1 MEGHSPCEHR
11 ALSEAQRGL
20 ARVPLPLR
28 RRALPGNGEPRPA
41 RFPRGAAAPG
51 RRQGGRAGRCPGGSG
66 GEAQHPRPRG
76 CCSQPARQA
85 PRARPGGAGAFH
97 PRPSVRVGRR
107 ARPPRRGPGL
117 RPWAGVRGGKTKP
130 PGSPAPLWQSPMPRC
145 FHLFLICLI
154 KRLLMALTIV
164 LV

>member
-41 RFPRGAAAPG
+41 RFSRGAAAPG

-76 CCSQPARQA
+76 CCQARPAVPSPPGRLPGPGRA
-85 PRARPGGAGAFH
+85 GRARSTHGRPCELGGG
-97 PRPSVRVGRR
+97 PGRR
-107 ARPPRRGPGL
+107 GGVLDSVHGL
-117 RPWAGVRGGKTKP
+117 VCEEGRQ
-130 PGSPAPLWQSPMPRC
+130 SPLAPLPLFGRAQCPAAFIC
-145 FHLFLICLI
+145 F
-154 KRLLMALTIV
+154 
-164 LV
+164 